1 MNEGHS
7 LLTGKAVKL
16 VKKRLKV
23 QNLQLLQSLLRRF
36 CPLDLMLD
44 IPGPL
49 NQI

>member
-7 LLTGKAVKL
+7 LLTGKTVKQ
-16 VKKRLKV
+16 LKV
-23 QNLQLLQSLLRRF
+23 QNLQLLQSLLGRF
-36 CPLDLMLD
+36 SPLDLMLD

>member
-7 LLTGKAVKL
+7 LLTGKTVKQ
-16 VKKRLKV
+16 LKV
-23 QNLQLLQSLLRRF
+23 QNLQLLQSLLGRF